1 MKKIIFFISILFIFI
16 SCSNELITVVDEYN
30 PPYGIKA
37 IPGNN
42 SISISFWSG
51 ILASDFVGFNIYIK
65 QGNSTFTQPTDAIKN
80 NLGGYPT
87 VANSTHTRTNFTI
100 PIPTN
105 LVGVPAIQNG
115 NLYYVTVT
123 AYGTNDLTDTKYI
136 ETKINAIVPVIPRM
150 EGTNTGGNTTITANG
165 QTVANVNGD
174 KITPSGNWGMQYFGT
189 QSDFNAVVV
198 ITNNNFP
205 KSDNAY
211 SVNGLYI
218 FSNGQNGLAKV
229 WITNTNGSPSYH
241 WAYHDKANL
250 WLGI

>member
-80 NLGGYPT
+80 NLDGYPT

-105 LVGVPAIQNG
+105 LAGVPAIQNG

-136 ETKINAIVPVIPRM
+136 ETKINAIVPVIPRT

-165 QTVANVNGD
+165 QTVASVNGD

-198 ITNNNFP
+198 ITNNIFYT
-205 KSDNAY
+205 NAEY
-211 SVNGLYI
+211 SLNGLYI
-218 FSNGQNGLAKV
+218 FSNGNNSLAKV
-229 WITNTNGSPSYH
+229 WITNTNASPSYH

-250 WLGI
+250 WMGI

>member
-65 QGNSTFTQPTDAIKN
+65 QGNSSFTQPTDAIKN

-87 VANSTHTRTNFTI
+87 VENSTHTRSSFTF
-100 PIPTN
+100 PISGTYN
-105 LVGVPAIQNG
+105 NG
-115 NLYYVTVT
+115 TLYYVTVT

-136 ETKINAIVPVIPRM
+136 ETKINAIVPVIPRT
-150 EGTNTGGNTTITANG
+150 EGNGTGNTITANS
-165 QTVANVNGD
+165 QTVGTID
-174 KITPSGNWGMQYFGT
+174 KTQNLVTASAGWQLQYFGP

-198 ITNNNFP
+198 ITNKNFYE
-205 KSDNAY
+205 KDAY
-211 SVNGLYI
+211 SLNGLYI
-218 FSNGQNGLAKV
+218 FSNTGQSALAKV
-229 WITNTNGSPSYH
+229 WLNSSSGYR
-241 WAYHDKANL
+241 WAYHNQASQWN
-250 WLGI
+250 GI

>member
-51 ILASDFVGFNIYIK
+51 ILASDFVGFNLYA
-65 QGNSTFTQPTDAIKN
+65 GTSSNFNQPNDAIKN
-80 NLGGYPT
+80 NMGSYPT
-87 VANSTHTRTNFTI
+87 VENSTHTRSSFTF
-100 PIPTN
+100 PISGTYN
-105 LVGVPAIQNG
+105 NG
-115 NLYYVTVT
+115 TLYYVTVT
-123 AYGTNDLTDTKYI
+123 AYGTNDLIDTKYI

-150 EGTNTGGNTTITANG
+150 EGDGTRDTITANG
-165 QTVANVNGD
+165 SQVGTID
-174 KITPSGNWGMQYFGT
+174 KTQNLVTASGGWKLQYFGP

-198 ITNNNFP
+198 ITNKNFYE
-205 KSDNAY
+205 KDAY
-211 SVNGLYI
+211 SLNGLYI
-218 FSNGQNGLAKV
+218 FSNGNNGLAKV

>member
-51 ILASDFVGFNIYIK
+51 ILASDFVGFNLYA
-65 QGNSTFTQPTDAIKN
+65 GTSSNFNQPNDAIKN
-80 NLGGYPT
+80 NMGNYPT
-87 VANSTHTRTNFTI
+87 VENSTHTRSSFTF
-100 PIPTN
+100 PISGTYN
-105 LVGVPAIQNG
+105 NG
-115 NLYYVTVT
+115 TLYYVTVT

-136 ETKINAIVPVIPRM
+136 ETKINAIVPVITRT
-150 EGTNTGGNTTITANG
+150 EGTNSGNTTITANG

-174 KITPSGNWGMQYFGT
+174 KITPNGNWGMQYFGP

-205 KSDNAY
+205 KSDDAY

-229 WITNTNGSPSYH
+229 HIISSSSH
-241 WAYHDKANL
+241 RWAYHNNADK

>member
-37 IPGNN
+37 IPGSN

-51 ILASDFVGFNIYIK
+51 ILASDFVGFNLYA
-65 QGNSTFTQPTDAIKN
+65 GTSSNFNQPNDAIKN
-80 NLGGYPT
+80 NMGSYPT
-87 VANSTHTRTNFTI
+87 VENSTHTRSSFTF
-100 PIPTN
+100 PISGTYN
-105 LVGVPAIQNG
+105 NDT
-115 NLYYVTVT
+115 LYYVTVT

-136 ETKINAIVPVIPRM
+136 ETKINAIVPVIPRT
-150 EGTNTGGNTTITANG
+150 EGTNAGGNTTITANG

-174 KITPSGNWGMQYFGT
+174 KITPNGNWGMQYFGP

-229 WITNTNGSPSYH
+229 HIISSSSH
-241 WAYHDKANL
+241 RWAYHDKANL

>member
-65 QGNSTFTQPTDAIKN
+65 QGNSSFTQPTDAIKN

-100 PIPTN
+100 QVPPTQT
-105 LVGVPAIQNG
+105 GQTYQNG
-115 NLYYVTVT
+115 TLYYVTVT

-136 ETKINAIVPVIPRM
+136 ETKINAIVPVIPRA
-150 EGTNTGGNTTITANG
+150 EGDVTGNTTITANS
-165 QTVANVNGD
+165 QTVGTID
-174 KITPSGNWGMQYFGT
+174 KTQNLVTASGGWKLQYFGP

-198 ITNNNFP
+198 ITNNIFYT
-205 KSDNAY
+205 NAEY
-211 SVNGLYI
+211 SLNGLYI
-218 FSNGQNGLAKV
+218 FSNGNGLAKV

>member
-65 QGNSTFTQPTDAIKN
+65 QGNSSFTQPTDAIKN

-100 PIPTN
+100 QVPPTQT
-105 LVGVPAIQNG
+105 GQTYQNG
-115 NLYYVTVT
+115 TLYYVTVT

-136 ETKINAIVPVIPRM
+136 ETKINAIVPVIPRT
-150 EGTNTGGNTTITANG
+150 EGTNIGGNTTITANG
-165 QTVANVNGD
+165 QTVASVNGD
-174 KITPSGNWGMQYFGT
+174 KITPSGNWGMQYFGP

-205 KSDNAY
+205 KSDDAY

-229 WITNTNGSPSYH
+229 YIISSSSH
-241 WAYHDKANL
+241 RWAYHNQASQWN
-250 WLGI
+250 GI

>member
-30 PPYGIKA
+30 PLYGIKA

-65 QGNSTFTQPTDAIKN
+65 QGNSSFTQPTDAIKN

-105 LVGVPAIQNG
+105 LAGVPAIQNG

-150 EGTNTGGNTTITANG
+150 EGTNASGNATITANG

-174 KITPSGNWGMQYFGT
+174 KITPNGNWGMQYFGP

-229 WITNTNGSPSYH
+229 HIISSSSH
-241 WAYHDKANL
+241 RWAYHNNADK

>member
-42 SISISFWSG
+42 SISISFYSG

-105 LVGVPAIQNG
+105 LAGVPAIQNG
-115 NLYYVTVT
+115 TLYYVTVT

-136 ETKINAIVPVIPRM
+136 ETKINAIVPVIPRA
-150 EGTNTGGNTTITANG
+150 EGDGTGNTITANS
-165 QTVANVNGD
+165 QTVGTID
-174 KITPSGNWGMQYFGT
+174 KTQNLVTASGGWKLQYFGP

-198 ITNNNFP
+198 ITNKNFYE
-205 KSDNAY
+205 KDAY
-211 SVNGLYI
+211 SLNGLYI
-218 FSNGQNGLAKV
+218 FSNTGQSALAKV
-229 WITNTNGSPSYH
+229 WLNSSSGYR
-241 WAYHDKANL
+241 WAYHNQASQWN
-250 WLGI
+250 GI

>member
-80 NLGGYPT
+80 SLGGYPT

-136 ETKINAIVPVIPRM
+136 ETKINAIVPVIPRT
-150 EGTNTGGNTTITANG
+150 EGNGTGNTITANS
-165 QTVANVNGD
+165 QTVGTID
-174 KITPSGNWGMQYFGT
+174 KTQNLVTASAGWQLQYFGP

-198 ITNNNFP
+198 ITNKNFYE
-205 KSDNAY
+205 KDAY
-211 SVNGLYI
+211 SLNGLYI
-218 FSNGQNGLAKV
+218 FSNTGQSALAKV
-229 WITNTNGSPSYH
+229 WLNSSSGYR
-241 WAYHDKANL
+241 WAYHNQASQWN
-250 WLGI
+250 GI

>member
-65 QGNSTFTQPTDAIKN
+65 QGNSSFTQPTDAIKN

-87 VANSTHTRTNFTI
+87 VANSTHTRTNFI
-100 PIPTN
+100 IQVPTQT
-105 LVGVPAIQNG
+105 GQTYQNG

-136 ETKINAIVPVIPRM
+136 ETKINAIVPVIPRT
-150 EGTNTGGNTTITANG
+150 EGTNASGNTTITANG

-174 KITPSGNWGMQYFGT
+174 KITPNGNWGMQYF
-189 QSDFNAVVV
+189 
-198 ITNNNFP
+198 
-205 KSDNAY
+205 
-211 SVNGLYI
+211 
-218 FSNGQNGLAKV
+218 
-229 WITNTNGSPSYH
+229 
-241 WAYHDKANL
+241 
-250 WLGI
+250 

>member
-65 QGNSTFTQPTDAIKN
+65 QGNSSFTQPTDAIKN
-80 NLGGYPT
+80 SLGGYPT

-100 PIPTN
+100 QVPPTQT
-105 LVGVPAIQNG
+105 GQTYQNG
-115 NLYYVTVT
+115 TLYYVTVT
-123 AYGTNDLTDTKYI
+123 AYGTNDLIDTKYI
-136 ETKINAIVPVIPRM
+136 ETKINAIVPVIPRA
-150 EGTNTGGNTTITANG
+150 EGDVAGNTTITASN
-165 QTVANVNGD
+165 QTVGTIDTSNNKINSSNGW
-174 KITPSGNWGMQYFGT
+174 KVQSFGP

-198 ITNNNFP
+198 ITNNIFYT
-205 KSDNAY
+205 NAEY
-211 SVNGLYI
+211 SLNGLYI
-218 FSNGQNGLAKV
+218 FSNGNNGLAKV

-250 WLGI
+250 WMGI

>member
-65 QGNSTFTQPTDAIKN
+65 QGNSSFTQPTDAIKN

-100 PIPTN
+100 QVPTQT
-105 LVGVPAIQNG
+105 GQTYQNG
-115 NLYYVTVT
+115 ILYYVTVT

-136 ETKINAIVPVIPRM
+136 ETKINAIVPVIPRT
-150 EGTNTGGNTTITANG
+150 EGNGTGNTITANS
-165 QTVANVNGD
+165 QTVGTID
-174 KITPSGNWGMQYFGT
+174 KTQNLVTASGGWKLQYFGP

-198 ITNNNFP
+198 ITNKNFYE
-205 KSDNAY
+205 KDAY
-211 SVNGLYI
+211 SLNGLYI
-218 FSNGQNGLAKV
+218 FSNTGQSALAKV
-229 WITNTNGSPSYH
+229 WLNSSSGYR
-241 WAYHDKANL
+241 WAYHNQASQWN
-250 WLGI
+250 GI

>member
-65 QGNSTFTQPTDAIKN
+65 QGNSSFTQPTDAIKN

-100 PIPTN
+100 QVPTQT
-105 LVGVPAIQNG
+105 GQTYQNG
-115 NLYYVTVT
+115 TLYYVTVT

-165 QTVANVNGD
+165 SQVGTID
-174 KITPSGNWGMQYFGT
+174 KTQNLVTASGGWKLQYFGP

-198 ITNNNFP
+198 ITNKNFYE
-205 KSDNAY
+205 KDAY
-211 SVNGLYI
+211 SLNGLYI
-218 FSNGQNGLAKV
+218 FSNTGQSALAKV
-229 WITNTNGSPSYH
+229 WLNSSSGYR
-241 WAYHDKANL
+241 WAYHNQASQWN
-250 WLGI
+250 GI

>member
-80 NLGGYPT
+80 SLGGYPT

-100 PIPTN
+100 QVPTQT
-105 LVGVPAIQNG
+105 GQTYQNG
-115 NLYYVTVT
+115 TLYYVTVT

-150 EGTNTGGNTTITANG
+150 EGDSTSTGNTITANS
-165 QTVANVNGD
+165 QTVGTID
-174 KITPSGNWGMQYFGT
+174 KTQNLVTASGGWKLQYFGP

-198 ITNNNFP
+198 ITNKNFYE
-205 KSDNAY
+205 KDAY
-211 SVNGLYI
+211 SLNGLYI

-229 WITNTNGSPSYH
+229 HIISSSSH
-241 WAYHDKANL
+241 RWAYHNNADK

>member
-80 NLGGYPT
+80 SLGGYPT

-105 LVGVPAIQNG
+105 LAGVPAIQNG

-150 EGTNTGGNTTITANG
+150 EGNGTGNTITANG
-165 QTVANVNGD
+165 SQVGTID
-174 KITPSGNWGMQYFGT
+174 KTQNLVTASAGWQLQYFGP

-198 ITNNNFP
+198 ITNKNFYE
-205 KSDNAY
+205 KDAY
-211 SVNGLYI
+211 SLNGLYI
-218 FSNGQNGLAKV
+218 FSNTGQSALAKV
-229 WITNTNGSPSYH
+229 WLNSSSGYR
-241 WAYHDKANL
+241 WAYHNQASQWN
-250 WLGI
+250 GI

>member
-65 QGNSTFTQPTDAIKN
+65 QGNSSFTQPTDAIKN

-105 LVGVPAIQNG
+105 LAGVPAIQNG

-136 ETKINAIVPVIPRM
+136 ETKINAIVPVIPRT
-150 EGTNTGGNTTITANG
+150 EGNGTGDTITANN
-165 QTVANVNGD
+165 QTVGTID
-174 KITPSGNWGMQYFGT
+174 KTQNLVTASGGWKLQYFGP

-198 ITNNNFP
+198 ITNNNFYE
-205 KSDNAY
+205 KDAY
-211 SVNGLYI
+211 SLNGLYI
-218 FSNGQNGLAKV
+218 FSNTGQSALAKV
-229 WITNTNGSPSYH
+229 WLNSSSGYR
-241 WAYHDKANL
+241 WAYHNQASQWN
-250 WLGI
+250 GI

>member
-37 IPGNN
+37 IPGSN

-51 ILASDFVGFNIYIK
+51 ILASDFVGFNLYA
-65 QGNSTFTQPTDAIKN
+65 GTSSNFNQPNDAIKN
-80 NLGGYPT
+80 NMGSYPT
-87 VANSTHTRTNFTI
+87 VENSTHTRSSFTF
-100 PIPTN
+100 PISGTYSN
-105 LVGVPAIQNG
+105 DT
-115 NLYYVTVT
+115 LYYVTVT

-136 ETKINAIVPVIPRM
+136 ETKINAIVPVIPRT
-150 EGTNTGGNTTITANG
+150 EGNGTGIIITANSK
-165 QTVANVNGD
+165 TVGTID
-174 KITPSGNWGMQYFGT
+174 KTQNLVTASGGWKLQYFGP

-198 ITNNNFP
+198 ITNNIFYT
-205 KSDNAY
+205 NAEY
-211 SVNGLYI
+211 SLNGLYI
-218 FSNGQNGLAKV
+218 FSNGNDLAKV

-241 WAYHDKANL
+241 RAYHDKANL

>member
-65 QGNSTFTQPTDAIKN
+65 QGNSSFTQPTDAIKN

-150 EGTNTGGNTTITANG
+150 EGDGTGNTITANS
-165 QTVANVNGD
+165 QTVGAID
-174 KITPSGNWGMQYFGT
+174 KTQNLVTASGGWKLQYFGP

-198 ITNNNFP
+198 ITNKNFYE
-205 KSDNAY
+205 KDAY
-211 SVNGLYI
+211 SLNGLYI
-218 FSNGQNGLAKV
+218 FSNTGQSALAKV
-229 WITNTNGSPSYH
+229 WLNSSSGYR
-241 WAYHDKANL
+241 WAYHNQASQWN
-250 WLGI
+250 GI

>member
-150 EGTNTGGNTTITANG
+150 EGDGTGNTITANS
-165 QTVANVNGD
+165 QTVGTID
-174 KITPSGNWGMQYFGT
+174 KTQNLVTASAGWQLQYFGP

-198 ITNNNFP
+198 ITNKNFYE
-205 KSDNAY
+205 KDAY
-211 SVNGLYI
+211 SLNGLYI
-218 FSNGQNGLAKV
+218 FSNTGQSALAKV
-229 WITNTNGSPSYH
+229 WLNSSSGYR
-241 WAYHDKANL
+241 WAYHNQASQWN
-250 WLGI
+250 GI

>member
-1 MKKIIFFISILFIFI
+1 MKKIIFFISILFVFI

-105 LVGVPAIQNG
+105 LAGVPAIQNG

-150 EGTNTGGNTTITANG
+150 EGNGTGNTITANS
-165 QTVANVNGD
+165 QTVGTID
-174 KITPSGNWGMQYFGT
+174 KTQNLVTASAGWQLQYFGP

-198 ITNNNFP
+198 ITNNNFYE
-205 KSDNAY
+205 KDAY
-211 SVNGLYI
+211 SLNGLYI

-229 WITNTNGSPSYH
+229 HIISSSSH
-241 WAYHDKANL
+241 RWAYHDKANL

>member
-51 ILASDFVGFNIYIK
+51 ILASDFVGFNLYA
-65 QGNSTFTQPTDAIKN
+65 GTSSNFNQPNDAIKN
-80 NLGGYPT
+80 NMGSYPT
-87 VANSTHTRTNFTI
+87 VENSTHTRSSFTF
-100 PIPTN
+100 PISGTYN
-105 LVGVPAIQNG
+105 NG
-115 NLYYVTVT
+115 TLYYVTVT
-123 AYGTNDLTDTKYI
+123 AYGTNDLIDTKYI

-150 EGTNTGGNTTITANG
+150 EGDGTSDTITANG
-165 QTVANVNGD
+165 SQVGTID
-174 KITPSGNWGMQYFGT
+174 KTQNLVTASGGWKLQYFGP

-198 ITNNNFP
+198 ITNKNFYE
-205 KSDNAY
+205 KDAY
-211 SVNGLYI
+211 SLNGLYI
-218 FSNGQNGLAKV
+218 FSNGNNGLAKV

>member
-1 MKKIIFFISILFIFI
+1 MKKIIFFISILFVFI

-37 IPGNN
+37 IPGSN

-105 LVGVPAIQNG
+105 LAGVPAIQNG

-150 EGTNTGGNTTITANG
+150 EGNGTGNTITANS
-165 QTVANVNGD
+165 QTVGTID
-174 KITPSGNWGMQYFGT
+174 KTQNLVTASAGWQLQYFGP

-198 ITNNNFP
+198 ITNNNFYE
-205 KSDNAY
+205 KDAY
-211 SVNGLYI
+211 SLNGLYI

-229 WITNTNGSPSYH
+229 HIISSSSH
-241 WAYHDKANL
+241 RWAYHDKANL

>member
-80 NLGGYPT
+80 SLGGYPT

-100 PIPTN
+100 KVPTQT
-105 LVGVPAIQNG
+105 GQTYQNG
-115 NLYYVTVT
+115 TLYYVTVT

-136 ETKINAIVPVIPRM
+136 ETKINAIVPVIPRP
-150 EGTNTGGNTTITANG
+150 EGNGTGNTITANS
-165 QTVANVNGD
+165 QTVGTID
-174 KITPSGNWGMQYFGT
+174 KTQNLVTASAGWKVQSFGP

-198 ITNNNFP
+198 ITNNIFYT
-205 KSDNAY
+205 NAEY
-211 SVNGLYI
+211 SLNGLYI
-218 FSNGQNGLAKV
+218 FSNGNNGLAKV

-250 WLGI
+250 WMGI